1 MSKVSDIIVER
12 ILNNAKEE
20 GIMPWQRTYRV
31 IPAYNGES
39 GKKYKGIN
47 RFMLPE
53 GEYLTANQL
62 NSYNKSHKT
71 DYKFQKG
78 IFWFPVVFYKVNKK
92 ELSSAEVKKLSE
104 SIDIGDLSK
113 DHFIGYKD
121 GYYYEVVNGVVSQNK
136 NVLRYY
142 NVADVQYFKD
152 SDGNPYPSLY
162 SDDIVKIES
171 EEPLKII
178 EDYVKRENI
187 RTKTYT
193 GVPCYIEDDDMVMFN
208 LLESSSNSYL
218 ISAFHELV
226 HSTKHK
232 SRLNRK
238 DLSKGEEEIVAEMA
252 SWMLCSELGCIDDIM
267 LENSLSYVNYWSK
280 TVNDLKNNFIWLVSL
295 AESAVN
301 YILNRKED

>member
-121 GYYYEVVNGVVSQNK
+121 GYYYEVVNGVVSKNK

-193 GVPCYIEDDDMVMFN
+193 GVPCYIEDDDLVMFN

>member
-92 ELSSAEVKKLSE
+92 ELSTAEVEKLSE

>member
-12 ILNNAKEE
+12 ILNNAKED

-39 GKKYKGIN
+39 GKKYRGIN

-113 DHFIGYKD
+113 DHFIGYKN

-187 RTKTYT
+187 NTKTYT
-193 GVPCYIEDDDMVMFN
+193 GVPCYIEDDDLVMFN

-226 HSTKHK
+226 HSTKYK

>member
-113 DHFIGYKD
+113 DHFIGYKN

-267 LENSLSYVNYWSK
+267 LENSLSYVNCWSK

>member
-226 HSTKHK
+226 HSTKHQ

>member
-71 DYKFQKG
+71 DCKFQKG

>member
-92 ELSSAEVKKLSE
+92 ELSNAEVKKLSE

-193 GVPCYIEDDDMVMFN
+193 GVPCYIEDDDLVMFN

-226 HSTKHK
+226 HSTKHQ

>member
-92 ELSSAEVKKLSE
+92 ELSTAEVEKLSE

-193 GVPCYIEDDDMVMFN
+193 GVPCYIEDDDLVMFN

>member
-193 GVPCYIEDDDMVMFN
+193 GVPCYIEDDDLVMFN

>member
-39 GKKYKGIN
+39 GIKYKGIN

-92 ELSSAEVKKLSE
+92 ELSTAEVKKLSE

>member
-104 SIDIGDLSK
+104 NIDIGDLSK

-171 EEPLKII
+171 EEPLRII

>member
-92 ELSSAEVKKLSE
+92 ELSTAEVKKLSE

-113 DHFIGYKD
+113 D
-121 GYYYEVVNGVVSQNK
+121 
-136 NVLRYY
+136 
-142 NVADVQYFKD
+142 
-152 SDGNPYPSLY
+152 
-162 SDDIVKIES
+162 
-171 EEPLKII
+171 
-178 EDYVKRENI
+178 
-187 RTKTYT
+187 
-193 GVPCYIEDDDMVMFN
+193 
-208 LLESSSNSYL
+208 LL
-218 ISAFHELV
+218 
-226 HSTKHK
+226 
-232 SRLNRK
+232 
-238 DLSKGEEEIVAEMA
+238 
-252 SWMLCSELGCIDDIM
+252 LGIKMGTIM
-267 LENSLSYVNYWSK
+267 K
-280 TVNDLKNNFIWLVSL
+280 
-295 AESAVN
+295 
-301 YILNRKED
+301 

>member
-92 ELSSAEVKKLSE
+92 ELSTAEVEKLSE

-121 GYYYEVVNGVVSQNK
+121 GYYYEVVNGLVSQNK

>member
-62 NSYNKSHKT
+62 NNYNKSHKT

-121 GYYYEVVNGVVSQNK
+121 GYYYEVVNGVVSKNK

-193 GVPCYIEDDDMVMFN
+193 GVPCYIEDDDLVMFN

>member
-92 ELSSAEVKKLSE
+92 ELSTAEVKKLSE

-121 GYYYEVVNGVVSQNK
+121 GYYYEVVNGVVSKNK

-162 SDDIVKIES
+162 SDDIVKVES

-187 RTKTYT
+187 NTKTYT
-193 GVPCYIEDDDMVMFN
+193 GVPCYIEDDDLVMFN

>member
-113 DHFIGYKD
+113 DHFIGHKD

>member
-12 ILNNAKEE
+12 ILNNAKED

-39 GKKYKGIN
+39 GKKYRGIN

-92 ELSSAEVKKLSE
+92 ELSTAEVKKLSE

>member
-187 RTKTYT
+187 STKTYT
-193 GVPCYIEDDDMVMFN
+193 GVPCYIEDDDLVMFN

-226 HSTKHK
+226 YSTKHK

>member
-104 SIDIGDLSK
+104 SIGIGDLSK

-193 GVPCYIEDDDMVMFN
+193 GVPCYIEDDDLVMFN

-301 YILNRKED
+301 YILNRKKD

>member
-121 GYYYEVVNGVVSQNK
+121 GYYYEVVNGVVSKNK

-171 EEPLKII
+171 EEPLRII

-193 GVPCYIEDDDMVMFN
+193 GVPCYIEDDDLVMFN

>member
-92 ELSSAEVKKLSE
+92 ELSTAEVKKLSE

-121 GYYYEVVNGVVSQNK
+121 GYYYEVVNGVVSKNK

>member
-92 ELSSAEVKKLSE
+92 ELSTAEVKKLSE

>member
-62 NSYNKSHKT
+62 NSHNKSHKT
-71 DYKFQKG
+71 DYKFQNG

-280 TVNDLKNNFIWLVSL
+280 TVNDLKNNFILLVSL

>member
-39 GKKYKGIN
+39 GKKYKGVN

-92 ELSSAEVKKLSE
+92 ELSTAEVKKLSE

-193 GVPCYIEDDDMVMFN
+193 GVPCYIEDDDLVMFN

-301 YILNRKED
+301 YILNRKEG

>member
-20 GIMPWQRTYRV
+20 GIMPWQRTYKV
-31 IPAYNGES
+31 VPAYNGES
-39 GKKYKGIN
+39 GKKYRGIN

-92 ELSSAEVKKLSE
+92 ELSTAEVKKLSE
-104 SIDIGDLSK
+104 NIDIGDLSK

>member
-53 GEYLTANQL
+53 GEYLTADQL

-92 ELSSAEVKKLSE
+92 ELSTAEVKKLSE

-113 DHFIGYKD
+113 NHFIGYKD

-171 EEPLKII
+171 EEPLRII

-193 GVPCYIEDDDMVMFN
+193 GVPCYIEDDDLVMFN

>member
-92 ELSSAEVKKLSE
+92 ELSTAEVKKLSE

-113 DHFIGYKD
+113 DHYIGYKD

>member
-78 IFWFPVVFYKVNKK
+78 ILWFPVVFYKVNKK

-104 SIDIGDLSK
+104 NIDIGDLSK

-193 GVPCYIEDDDMVMFN
+193 GVPCYIEDDDLVMFN

>member
-92 ELSSAEVKKLSE
+92 ELSTAEVKKLSE

-193 GVPCYIEDDDMVMFN
+193 GVPCYIEDDDLVMFN

>member
-104 SIDIGDLSK
+104 GIDIGDLSK

-121 GYYYEVVNGVVSQNK
+121 GYYYEVVNGVVSKNK

-193 GVPCYIEDDDMVMFN
+193 GVPCYIEDDDLVMFN

>member
-78 IFWFPVVFYKVNKK
+78 IFWFPIVFYKVNKK
-92 ELSSAEVKKLSE
+92 ELSTAEVKKLSE

-162 SDDIVKIES
+162 SDDIVKVES

-193 GVPCYIEDDDMVMFN
+193 GVPCYIEDDDLVMFN

>member
-104 SIDIGDLSK
+104 NIDIGDLSK

-187 RTKTYT
+187 HTKTYT

-208 LLESSSNSYL
+208 LLESSSNSYF

>member
-39 GKKYKGIN
+39 GKKYRGIN

-92 ELSSAEVKKLSE
+92 ELSTAEVKKLSE

-238 DLSKGEEEIVAEMA
+238 DLSKGEEEIIAEMA

-267 LENSLSYVNYWSK
+267 LENSLSYMNYWSK

>member
-113 DHFIGYKD
+113 DHFIGYKN

-162 SDDIVKIES
+162 SDDIVKVES

-193 GVPCYIEDDDMVMFN
+193 GVPCYIEDDDLVMFN

>member
-121 GYYYEVVNGVVSQNK
+121 GYYYEVVNGLVSQNK

-226 HSTKHK
+226 HSTKHQ

>member
-92 ELSSAEVKKLSE
+92 ELSTAEVKKLSE

-152 SDGNPYPSLY
+152 SDGNPYPSSY
-162 SDDIVKIES
+162 PDDIVKIES

>member
-1 MSKVSDIIVER
+1 M
-12 ILNNAKEE
+12 
-20 GIMPWQRTYRV
+20 
-31 IPAYNGES
+31 
-39 GKKYKGIN
+39 
-47 RFMLPE
+47 
-53 GEYLTANQL
+53 
-62 NSYNKSHKT
+62 
-71 DYKFQKG
+71 
-78 IFWFPVVFYKVNKK
+78 
-92 ELSSAEVKKLSE
+92 SE

>member
-39 GKKYKGIN
+39 GKKYRGIN

-78 IFWFPVVFYKVNKK
+78 IFWFPVVFFKVNKK
-92 ELSSAEVKKLSE
+92 ELSSTEVKKLSE

-193 GVPCYIEDDDMVMFN
+193 GVPCYIEDDDLVMFN